1 MKKDVI
7 RAWSLL
13 IQLGISMIIP
23 IIFCL
28 FIGRWI
34 DGFFGTKPVF
44 MIIFIIMGVAAG
56 FRSVYMLTKEFYKDK
71 DTYLDIKKYGKDGKE
86 DKEEDND
93 GY

>member
-1 MKKDVI
+1 MKKDTI
-7 RAWSLL
+7 KAWSLV

-34 DGFFGTKPVF
+34 DRFFGTKPIF

-71 DTYLDIKKYGKDGKE
+71 DTYLDLEKYGKDSNE